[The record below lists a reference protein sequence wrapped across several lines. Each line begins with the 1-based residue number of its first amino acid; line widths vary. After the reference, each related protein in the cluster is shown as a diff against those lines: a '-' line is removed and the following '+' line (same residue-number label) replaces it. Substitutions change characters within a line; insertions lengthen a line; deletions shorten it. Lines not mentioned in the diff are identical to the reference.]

1 MIQGITAVESRRIVG
16 RADEGWG
23 ETGYVRGLEATV
35 KFNEDQF
42 AGNSVYLLASVLER
56 FFGMYVS
63 INSFANGGCCLH
75 RQSGAELEA
84 MGEPGRRED
93 PPVSKQLLEEP
104 WRFGFFQGT
113 RLLEWIAARARRSKS
128 AGVRFRNTDAS
139 VGGDLP
145 AGQEAVRFRAT
156 ASPRFPA
163 DEVLAILPPTDVV
176 RNAGALPSPPILRS
190 RS

>member
-1 MIQGITAVESRRIVG
+1 
-16 RADEGWG
+16 
-23 ETGYVRGLEATV
+23 
-35 KFNEDQF
+35 
-42 AGNSVYLLASVLER
+42 
-56 FFGMYVS
+56 
-63 INSFANGGCCLH
+63 
-75 RQSGAELEA
+75 

-128 AGVRFRNTDAS
+128 AGARFRNTDAS

-176 RNAGALPSPPILRS
+176 RNAGASEPSHSQIAKLTRSTEAASGPPEMIVGFFGLTGPWGCFRPTS
-190 RS
+190 TG